1 MLCEHGLYPLHN
13 EQPLQKSPDHTDHQ
27 SRRGRGASGGT
38 GDTGTQGFGINIS
51 TSWSLELVPRS
62 PKLENRFPL
71 RPSGHIWFDRD
82 LIHGHSPYPDLAG
95 TQRSH
100 LPPCPGFQP
109 PKTLPGSQ
117 AGPLLSLSLFRTH
130 WKEQSHRV
138 TSVNKDLC
146 FPTFPSWLSDTG
158 KAPMQ

>member
-1 MLCEHGLYPLHN
+1 MLCERGLYPLHN

-27 SRRGRGASGGT
+27 LRRGRGASGGT

-100 LPPCPGFQP
+100 LPALSRFPTSKDTTRIPGWPLTQPLSFQDP
-109 PKTLPGSQ
+109 LEGAITQGDFCEQRS
-117 AGPLLSLSLFRTH
+117 LLSHIPILA
-130 WKEQSHRV
+130 E
-138 TSVNKDLC
+138 
-146 FPTFPSWLSDTG
+146 
-158 KAPMQ
+158 